1 MSAIAVV
8 PGSPK
13 NAISRPV
20 AVVASLAV
28 GMALSFV
35 LRLQPVWW
43 MAWFAPA
50 LLLVLAFRAPAKDVP
65 ILVTLSAIVAL
76 APNIAYFATV
86 MAWPAAVLVVCLQAL
101 LWRYTVLLTRRVVLR
116 YRAAWTV
123 FVFPLVWVTADMLMA
138 RFLPDGNW
146 GSVAYSQSEFL
157 PILQLLSVA
166 GVPGVLFL
174 LMLFAS
180 ALAMAIAPV
189 GTVRHSRRTLIRVA
203 LLTAAFIGMGSY
215 RMREPPAGEQVT
227 FGLVAIDDAI
237 GRTASAS
244 YSGRIRDQYDAHVA
258 SLAASGAQIVV
269 LPEKV
274 AVLSDTQA
282 DEWRVH
288 FSDVAKRHR
297 VSLEVGVAVDSAGG
311 RRNYSWV
318 FDSAGQ
324 LAVRY
329 HKHYMAPPE
338 RGDVPGS
345 LFEVHR
351 IGAQRYGVAIC
362 KDMHFATLGRAY
374 GLLDADVML
383 VPAWDFGR
391 DAWLGA
397 RMTVVRGV
405 ESGYVVVRSARDG
418 LLTVSDAYG
427 RVIAERAS
435 APMPGATLLV
445 RTVVPLRVATIYG
458 RIGDAFGWSCV
469 AAFGALLLTTRGK
482 EHANIGA

>member
-1 MSAIAVV
+1 MSAITSAPVL
-8 PGSPK
+8 PDR
-13 NAISRPV
+13 AISRPV

-28 GMALSFV
+28 GLALSFV
-35 LRLQPVWW
+35 VRLQPVWW
-43 MAWFAPA
+43 MAWLAPA
-50 LLLVLAFRAPAKDVP
+50 LLLVLAFRAPAKDGPV
-65 ILVTLSAIVAL
+65 LVTLSAFVAL
-76 APNIAYFATV
+76 VPDISYFATV
-86 MAWPAAVLVVCLQAL
+86 MAWPAAVLVVCLQTL
-101 LWRYTVLLTRRVVLR
+101 LWRYAVLLTRRVVLH

-123 FVFPLVWVTADMLMA
+123 FVFPLVWVTADMVTA

-166 GVPGVLFL
+166 GVPGVLFV

-180 ALAMAIAPV
+180 ALAMAVALG
-189 GTVRHSRRTLIRVA
+189 GTVRHSRRTLTCVV
-203 LLTAAFIGMGSY
+203 LLIAACIGMGTY
-215 RMREPPAGEQVT
+215 RLRQPLAGKQVR

-244 YSGRIRDQYDAHVA
+244 YSDRIRDQYDTHVA

-297 VSLEVGVAVDSAGG
+297 VSLEVGVAVDSAGS

-324 LAVRY
+324 LAARY

-338 RGDVPGS
+338 RGDVPGR
-345 LFEVHR
+345 LFEVHW
-351 IGAQRYGVAIC
+351 IGARRYGVAIC

-397 RMTVVRGV
+397 RMTVARGV
-405 ESGYVVVRSARDG
+405 EAGYGVVRSARDG
-418 LLTVSDAYG
+418 LLTVSDAHG

-445 RTVVPLRVATIYG
+445 RTVVPVRITTIYG
-458 RIGDAFGWSCV
+458 QFGDLFGWSCV
-469 AAFGALLLTTRGK
+469 VAFGAVLLTTRGK
-482 EHANIGA
+482 EHARNGA

>member
-1 MSAIAVV
+1 MGTYRL
-8 PGSPK
+8 PQP
-13 NAISRPV
+13 
-20 AVVASLAV
+20 LA
-28 GMALSFV
+28 GK
-35 LRLQPVWW
+35 Q
-43 MAWFAPA
+43 
-50 LLLVLAFRAPAKDVP
+50 
-65 ILVTLSAIVAL
+65 
-76 APNIAYFATV
+76 
-86 MAWPAAVLVVCLQAL
+86 
-101 LWRYTVLLTRRVVLR
+101 
-116 YRAAWTV
+116 
-123 FVFPLVWVTADMLMA
+123 
-138 RFLPDGNW
+138 
-146 GSVAYSQSEFL
+146 
-157 PILQLLSVA
+157 
-166 GVPGVLFL
+166 
-174 LMLFAS
+174 
-180 ALAMAIAPV
+180 
-189 GTVRHSRRTLIRVA
+189 VR
-203 LLTAAFIGMGSY
+203 
-215 RMREPPAGEQVT
+215 

-244 YSGRIRDQYDAHVA
+244 YSDRIRDQYDTHVA

-297 VSLEVGVAVDSAGG
+297 VSLEVGVAVDSAGS

-324 LAVRY
+324 LAARY

-338 RGDVPGS
+338 RGDVPGR
-345 LFEVHR
+345 LFEVHW
-351 IGAQRYGVAIC
+351 IGARRYGVAIC

-397 RMTVVRGV
+397 RMTVARGV
-405 ESGYVVVRSARDG
+405 EAGYGVVRSARDG
-418 LLTVSDAYG
+418 LLTVSDAHG

-445 RTVVPLRVATIYG
+445 RTVVPVRITTIYG
-458 RIGDAFGWSCV
+458 QFGDLFGWSCV
-469 AAFGALLLTTRGK
+469 VAFGAVLLTTRGK
-482 EHANIGA
+482 EHARNGA